1 MCLGPLVQNYIPLLS
16 RTSCSTSPKPV
27 GIAFKRFVHFCLTR
41 RWMAL
46 YSSWWITHAM
56 KWFAAPVHQRFL
68 VIWKS
73 FRRVSLC
80 TKFNMSQVTWSKSQ
94 CEVYISII
102 RGQRFQR
109 SFCIWFINDVNQILQ
124 RSWPRV
130 PPRPG
135 IITTN
140 CEPRDW
146 GPNKSLKY

>member
-1 MCLGPLVQNYIPLLS
+1 MSGPTRAKLHTIAFSHKLL
-16 RTSCSTSPKPV
+16 SPKPV
-27 GIAFKRFVHFCLTR
+27 EIAFKRFAHFCLTR

-109 SFCIWFINDVNQILQ
+109 SFCIWFINDVNQIFAEVLTKCTSKAGHHYYELWAPGL
-124 RSWPRV
+124 RS
-130 PPRPG
+130 
-135 IITTN
+135 
-140 CEPRDW
+140 
-146 GPNKSLKY
+146 